1 MRNISHPG
9 IVYKSI
15 SMLSPEGILG
25 QLPESLADSHAEF
38 RACRRG
44 KPEDVAVRFPL
55 SGSRYFFRHRHC

>member
-15 SMLSPEGILG
+15 SMLSPEAILG

-44 KPEDVAVRFPL
+44 KPEDVAV
-55 SGSRYFFRHRHC
+55 